1 MQDDD
6 LERELHRIP
15 GFYRPWEL
23 PQLLRLNEVFLLED
37 AGQLSDG
44 SQLLA
49 VYSSRQHE
57 YARLLEEL
65 WSSNPRNAARPA
77 RTVSEPRE

>member
-6 LERELHRIP
+6 LESELHRIP
-15 GFYRPWEL
+15 GIYRPWEL

-49 VYSSRQHE
+49 V
-57 YARLLEEL
+57 
-65 WSSNPRNAARPA
+65 
-77 RTVSEPRE
+77 